1 MVGYTRRNHMVPI
14 PHFADWESFNA
25 DLEAQCRTRQEH
37 ILRGHKE
44 TIGER
49 LRADLAAMQPLPAS
63 PFEAC
68 NQTSGRVSSQSLVRY
83 DTNDYSVPVA
93 YGHQDVWV
101 RGYVDEVV
109 IGCRGEV
116 IARHPRCYDREDMV
130 FDPVHYLPLIE
141 RKINALD
148 QAAPLAEWELPE
160 EFDTLRRLMEARM
173 LKMGRREYVQVLRLL
188 ESFGMDD
195 LQAAIKQALKLGAV
209 GFDAVKHLVLCQVE
223 KRPAKLDLDVY
234 PYLPKAKVETTSAAS
249 YMALM
254 QEAAL

>member
-14 PHFADWESFNA
+14 PCFPDWDAFNA
-25 DLEAQCRTRQEH
+25 DLEAQCRARCTH

-44 TIGER
+44 TIGDR
-49 LRADLAAMQPLPAS
+49 LQRDLAAMRPLPAAR
-63 PFEAC
+63 FEAC
-68 NQTSGRVSSQSLVRY
+68 DQTGGRVSSQSLVRY

-101 RGYVDEVV
+101 RGYVDQVV

-116 IARHPRCYDREDMV
+116 IARHPRCYGREDMI

-148 QAAPLAEWELPE
+148 QAAPLAEWDLPA
-160 EFDTLRRLMEARM
+160 EFHTLRRLMEARM

-188 ESFGMDD
+188 EAFGMDD
-195 LQAAIKQALKLGAV
+195 LHAAVKKALKLGAV

-223 KRPAKLDLDVY
+223 KRPPRLDLDIY
-234 PYLPKAKVETTSAAS
+234 PYLPRANVETTRAAS

-254 QEAAL
+254 SEAAE